1 MKVIGTFLNLF
12 LLAGSTLLLVFL
24 VLSGSTDHFPFNRFY
39 WVRGDTSEIANA
51 YTQSAWTFW
60 GVCDYNDFSSCL
72 TAPAFPLSPVDN
84 FNTVANVPQDF
95 VDNRNTY
102 YYLSRFAFAFF
113 LLALAFSGFAL
124 LISVLGFCF
133 TVIDKVLVFLVVID
147 LFFVAG
153 AAAFQTAVV
162 VLARNA
168 FKAQGLQTHI
178 GVKSLAMA
186 WAAVAVLLLVFF
198 ITCAAN
204 IASSYRKHIERV
216 NESKGY
222 SHDGYAPEARHSQAP
237 LADDSSFTRG
247 NVAEKNDAESGGI
260 RFFRIKRNQK
270 PSDDESV

>member
-1 MKVIGTFLNLF
+1 MKVIGTFVNLV

-24 VLSGSTDHFPFNRFY
+24 VLSGSTNHFPFNRFY
-39 WVRGDTSEIANA
+39 WVRGDTSAISNA

-60 GVCDYNDFSSCL
+60 GVCDYNDFGSCQ
-72 TAPAFPLSPVDN
+72 TGPAYPISPVDN
-84 FNTVANVPQDF
+84 FNTSNDVPSDF
-95 VDNRNTY
+95 VDSRDTY

-133 TVIDKVLVFLVVID
+133 TVIDKVLVFLVVVA
-147 LFFVAG
+147 LFFVSG

-168 FKAQGLQTHI
+168 FKSEGLQTHL
-178 GVKSLAMA
+178 GVKLLSIT
-186 WAAVAVLLLVFF
+186 WAAVACLLLVFF

-204 IASSYRKHIERV
+204 IANSYKKHIERV

-222 SHDGYAPEARHSQAP
+222 NNEGYAPEARNSQV